1 MKRTIDMNASPTH
14 PDATLPLTD
23 RTSFSAQ
30 AILAQAFNVDP
41 HRSTGPSLAMHTEHL
56 TKTYGARNA
65 VDDLTMEVPVGA
77 IAGFVGPNGAGKTT
91 TIRMLLSLIRPT
103 AGSVEVLGTPAS
115 RPAEYLPRV
124 GALIEGPA
132 FYPGLSARRNLEI
145 LAALGGIDKQGVDP
159 LLEQVGLRGREADA
173 VKTYSL
179 GMRQRLGIAAAL
191 LPNPALLILDEPTNG
206 LDPSGIQEI
215 RHLLHRLKGQ
225 GVTILVSSHLLAE
238 VEQMADWII
247 LLKEGRLVYQGW
259 MDQLLDQ
266 RQSALVVRAA
276 SEDDLRI
283 VAAVARKQH
292 YESELIDGRLRV
304 LAPAGFAGDLNRAA
318 MSAGVALTEIYPER
332 SSLEETFF
340 ALTER
345 AA

>member
-1 MKRTIDMNASPTH
+1 MNMNISPTH
-14 PDATLPLTD
+14 PGATL
-23 RTSFSAQ
+23 SGAHGAVASAQ
-30 AILAQAFNVDP
+30 AILADAPALVP
-41 HRSTGPSLAMHTEHL
+41 HRAAGTAPAIRTEHL

-65 VDDLTMEVPVGA
+65 VDDLTMEVPAGV

-103 AGSVEVLGTPAS
+103 AGNVEVLGTPAS
-115 RPAEYLPRV
+115 RPSEYLPRV

-132 FYPGLSARRNLEI
+132 FYPGLSASRNLEI
-145 LAALGGIDKQGVDP
+145 LAALGSFSARRVDP
-159 LLEQVGLRGREADA
+159 LLEQVGLQGREADA

-191 LPNPALLILDEPTNG
+191 LPDPALLILDEPTNG
-206 LDPSGIQEI
+206 LDPAGIQEI
-215 RHLLHRLKGQ
+215 RRLLHSLKAQ

-238 VEQMADWII
+238 VEQLADWII
-247 LLKEGRLVYQGW
+247 LLKDGRLVYQGW
-259 MDQLLDQ
+259 MDHLLEQ
-266 RQSALVVRAA
+266 RHSALVVAA
-276 SEDDLRI
+276 ATEDDLRI

-304 LAPAGFAGDLNRAA
+304 LAPVSFAGDLNRGA
-318 MSAGVALTEIYPER
+318 MAAGVALTEIYPER

-340 ALTER
+340 ALTEG
-345 AA
+345 AAA